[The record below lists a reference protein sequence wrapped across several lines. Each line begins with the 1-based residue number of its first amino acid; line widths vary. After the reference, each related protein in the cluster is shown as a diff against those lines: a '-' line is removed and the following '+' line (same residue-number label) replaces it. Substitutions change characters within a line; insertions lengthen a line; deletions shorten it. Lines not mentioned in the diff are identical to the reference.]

1 MTTAIHQGIRTA
13 GGERVFP
20 LKLKRALLRVML
32 LCMLLCF
39 VGLIL
44 SVKAATAVSFDMR
57 PIAFFYSL
65 FVTSFVFSRIAAS
78 ALWREHPAIRAWEE
92 GRTRPYTPSVTIVIP
107 CKNEEASIRKTVE
120 QSFAAAHPKELLEVI
135 VVNDGSTD
143 RTIEVLRE
151 LEKEFPSLTVVD
163 WTKNRG
169 KRHAMAEGFR
179 RARGEIVVQLDSDS
193 YIVPETFPALLQP
206 FRDPLVGAVSAHA
219 EPTNEGKNWISRM
232 QAAYYFVSFRIFKA
246 AESTFMTVL
255 CASGCSSAYRKIAVL
270 PVLDRW
276 LNEMFWGKPVTWGDD
291 RSLTSWV
298 LKSGYATMYTF
309 RARAYTIVPET
320 FRQLLKQ
327 QIRWKKSWIIN
338 TLFTARFIWRRRPFA
353 ALTHFFPLAVIT
365 VATPVVAAMTLYWTP
380 FATGRLPFFYIVG
393 ILLIATLV
401 VLVTRIM
408 HPGENRYGLYLL
420 PWALLTAFFLSTL
433 IFYSLATIQNRGWGT
448 R

>member
-1 MTTAIHQGIRTA
+1 MATVIHRDIRTA
-13 GGERVFP
+13 RGEPIFFW
-20 LKLKRALLRVML
+20 KRALLRTL
-32 LCMLLCF
+32 FLCMFLCF

-44 SVKAATAVSFDMR
+44 SVKAATAVSFDIR

-65 FVTSFVFSRIAAS
+65 FVTTFVFSRIAAS
-78 ALWREHPAIRAWEE
+78 ALWSEHPAIERWEE
-92 GRTRPYTPSVTIVIP
+92 RGARAYTPTVTVVIP
-107 CKNEEASIRKTVE
+107 CKNEEASIRETIE
-120 QSFAAAHPKELLEVI
+120 QSFAAAYPKELLEVI

-143 RTIEVLRE
+143 RTINVLRE
-151 LEKEFPSLTVVD
+151 LEKKFPALTVID

-206 FRDPLVGAVSAHA
+206 FCDPVIGAVCAHA
-219 EPTNEGKNWISRM
+219 EPTNGKKNWISRM

-246 AESTFMTVL
+246 AESAFATVL
-255 CASGCSSAYRKIAVL
+255 CASGCSSAYRKAAVL
-270 PVLDRW
+270 PILDHW
-276 LNEMFWGKPVTWGDD
+276 LEERFWGKPVTWGDD

-298 LKSGYATMYTF
+298 LKSGYATIYTF
-309 RARAYTIVPET
+309 RARAYTIVPEN

-338 TLFTARFIWRRRPFA
+338 TFFTARFIWRRRPFA
-353 ALTHFFPLAVIT
+353 ACTHFFPLAMIT
-365 VATPVVAAMTLYWTP
+365 VATPVVAATTLYWTP
-380 FATGRLPFFYIVG
+380 FATGRFPYFYVIG

-401 VLVTRIM
+401 VLVTRMM
-408 HPGENRYGLYLL
+408 HPDENRYGLYLL
-420 PWALLTAFFLSTL
+420 PWALLTAFFLSLL